1 MLCWVFGTVCPL
13 LWISQHLT
21 LLSHEPAIRKVEAVT
36 DGGENL
42 RHEIESSG
50 GFITSKSFMG
60 LGVVPK
66 LLLALLFEPN
76 GILEVPKALLAKSA
90 MGEKRAFQKRF

>member
-1 MLCWVFGTVCPL
+1 MEIHKIDSCPL

-21 LLSHEPAIRKVEAVT
+21 LLSHDPAIRNEELLT

-50 GFITSKSFMG
+50 GLTTSTS
-60 LGVVPK
+60 
-66 LLLALLFEPN
+66 
-76 GILEVPKALLAKSA
+76 
-90 MGEKRAFQKRF
+90 